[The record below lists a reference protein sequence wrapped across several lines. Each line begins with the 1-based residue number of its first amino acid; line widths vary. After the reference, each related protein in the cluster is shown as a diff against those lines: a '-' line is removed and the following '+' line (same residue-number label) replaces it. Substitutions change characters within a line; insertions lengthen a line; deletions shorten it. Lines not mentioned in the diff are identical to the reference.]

1 MPGEPP
7 GRSTDLHRVTNPDMT
22 HPVVLGF
29 PWITKLCGHYFFRRY
44 FAVMSSCH
52 FPSSPGMCDVSTRVA
67 H

>member
-1 MPGEPP
+1 
-7 GRSTDLHRVTNPDMT
+7 MT